1 MSAQLDLHALG
12 KSFDGLPV
20 IENVSFS
27 AKEGAITGL
36 MGPNGAGKTVLIDL
50 ITGQLAADEGHIRL
64 ALPESD
70 GLHELT
76 GLPPDAIAAIGVAR
90 TWADTR
96 MLGTMSV
103 LDEVIIGAY
112 SHRDVSLLA
121 SVLGLPAARHRM
133 AEVAERARGLLGL
146 VGLADRAQS
155 RAENLTR
162 ADRMRVGIARAL
174 AADPALLLL
183 DGPANGLDAGDIA
196 ETADLIHLLRDAG
209 ITILLAER
217 NMKLIADCCDHVVA
231 LDAGTVIAEGMPQE
245 CFAHPAVQR
254 AYFGATTSC

>member
-1 MSAQLDLHALG
+1 MSARLELQGLG

-20 IENVSFS
+20 IHNLSFV
-27 AKEGAITGL
+27 AAEGAITGL

-50 ITGQLAADEGHIRL
+50 ITGQLAAGHGHIRL
-64 ALPESD
+64 ITAEGDDELS
-70 GLHELT
+70 GLR
-76 GLPPDAIAAIGVAR
+76 PDTIAALGVAR

-96 MLGTMSV
+96 MLGAMSV

-112 SHRDVSLLA
+112 SRRDVSLLA
-121 SVLGLPAARHRM
+121 SVLGLPAARLRM
-133 AEVAERARGLLGL
+133 AEVAARARGLLEL

-155 RAENLTR
+155 RAENLSR
-162 ADRMRVGIARAL
+162 ADAMRVGIARAL

-183 DGPANGLDAGDIA
+183 DGPANGLDARDIA
-196 ETADLIHLLRDAG
+196 ETAELVHVLRDAG
-209 ITILLAER
+209 ITILLADR

-231 LDAGTVIAEGMPQE
+231 LDAGAVIAEGAAQE

-254 AYFGATTSC
+254 AYFGAAAAC